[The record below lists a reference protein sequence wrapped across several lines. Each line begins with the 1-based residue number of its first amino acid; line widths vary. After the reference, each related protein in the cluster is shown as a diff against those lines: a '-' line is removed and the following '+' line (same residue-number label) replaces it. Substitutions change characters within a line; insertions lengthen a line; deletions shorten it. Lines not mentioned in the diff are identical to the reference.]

1 MTEINDEA
9 FKAIKDSIPPEFE
22 DPNEEQQKSID
33 ALDRRTGF
41 NPRPA
46 ITRKVAL
53 LVQDASEEI
62 MKQYRF
68 LTIEETK
75 EILLYDNG
83 VYKTGG
89 ETLIAKV
96 LEAEYGYEL
105 NNNSLS
111 QIIGH
116 VMRRTYRK
124 REELD
129 ADINT
134 INLKNGLYNL
144 KSGLLEPHTPDHFS
158 INQKPIT
165 YDIDANPRL
174 FFKFLNEVLYPS
186 DIRTVL
192 ELFAYTFYKDNPFEI
207 ITTLLG
213 SGANGKNVLLGI
225 LTALHGDNNVSNVSM
240 KAILEQ
246 RFALA
251 GLEGKNVNIDTEL
264 SSVTIKDTAIL
275 KKLTGRQMV
284 RVEWKNDDPY
294 ETKLY
299 AKLFFNANQ
308 IPQTYDDSDAYFRRN
323 ILINLPNQFQE
334 TLTDPSAK
342 IADPYL
348 LEKLTTE
355 KELSGVFNILM
366 GVLGRVL
373 KRGKIHV
380 NDKSIQQRREKYQ
393 LARDPISEFQKA
405 AIEEDSIA
413 DDWVT
418 KDQLYKAYKRF
429 CNSKKL
435 MVLSKEKFGTAI
447 KNQNQYQESRLG
459 TGKRETIWK
468 GIRLKPEYSLETPQ
482 TTLT

>member
-1 MTEINDEA
+1 MDIQ
-9 FKAIKDSIPPEFE
+9 S
-22 DPNEEQQKSID
+22 
-33 ALDRRTGF
+33 GF
-41 NPRPA
+41 NPNPEVPVVEA
-46 ITRKVAL
+46 
-53 LVQDASEEI
+53 ASEAI
-62 MKQYRF
+62 MHRNTF
-68 LTIEETK
+68 LTVEETG
-75 EILLYDNG
+75 EIWYYDNG
-83 VYKTGG
+83 VYTGG
-89 ETLIAKV
+89 GEIIIAK
-96 LEAEYGYEL
+96 EAEQMYGYDMTKAK
-105 NNNSLS
+105 LS
-111 QIIGH
+111 EIVAHI
-116 VMRRTYRK
+116 MRRTYHK
-124 REELD
+124 HQELD
-129 ADINT
+129 ADINI

-144 KSGLLEPHTPDHFS
+144 ESGLLEPHTPDHLS

-165 YDIDANPRL
+165 YNKGANPRL

-225 LTALHGDNNVSNVSM
+225 LTAIHGDNNVSNVSM

-251 GLEGKNVNIDTEL
+251 GLEGKNINIDTEL

-355 KELSGVFNILM
+355 QELSGIFNVLMDILR
-366 GVLGRVL
+366 RVL

-405 AIEEDSIA
+405 AFAEDSIEN
-413 DDWVT
+413 DWVT
-418 KDQLYKAYKRF
+418 KDQLYQTYKRF

-435 MVLSKEKFGTAI
+435 MVLSKEKFGTAM
-447 KNQNQYQESRLG
+447 KNQYQESRLG

-468 GIRLKPEYSLETPQ
+468 GIRLKPEYLLETPQ
-482 TTLT
+482 TTLTSLSPS